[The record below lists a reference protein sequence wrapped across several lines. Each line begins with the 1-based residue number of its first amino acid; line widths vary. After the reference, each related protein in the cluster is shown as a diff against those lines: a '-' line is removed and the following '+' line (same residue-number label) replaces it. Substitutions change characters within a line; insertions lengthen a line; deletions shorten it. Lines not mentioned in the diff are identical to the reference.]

1 MCVFSPQVPPMVQA
15 QRPVDREL
23 ETESFVSA
31 ARADQTPP
39 PYPGESPFDEAVD
52 SPQEGFSFTCE
63 QADLSHHLASVGRA
77 VASRPALPVLANVL
91 MEANAETQR
100 VALTAFDLNLG
111 IRSEFDA
118 QVEGS
123 GRTTL
128 PAKLLSDI
136 VSRLPSGPISLSQ
149 AGTTSRW
156 REQESA
162 PVILTSAAGQYQVR
176 GMSAEDY
183 PTLPEI
189 VLRTADAKVLR
200 TADANSDVAEEESP
214 AAQALELPIE
224 SLLQGISQTLFAAS
238 GDDTKQVLTGV
249 HVKLLPGDPPRLEFA
264 ATDGHR
270 LAMVQVEAEGIPV
283 VSASAGVE
291 LDFTI
296 PARTLRELERILTQA
311 TVDTAQLR
319 FDRSQVQFGLPP
331 CTSGT
336 QCQQLITSR
345 LLEGQYPDYN
355 RLIPTQFERQV
366 TLERRPLI
374 ESLERVG
381 VFAAQKNDIIKFNL
395 SAAAQTL
402 HISTEAPD
410 VGSGQES
417 LPVQM
422 SGPDLELAFN
432 VRYLL
437 DALKVFHTQQV
448 SLDLNGAT
456 QPAIWKPIGAMRLC
470 YLVMPVQLRAT

>member
-1 MCVFSPQVPPMVQA
+1 MVQA

-23 ETESFVSA
+23 EAESFA
-31 ARADQTPP
+31 AVLRSSKTAAPQR
-39 PYPGESPFDEAVD
+39 GEGYLDGAVD
-52 SPQEGFSFTCE
+52 SSPEGFSFTCE
-63 QADLSHHLASVGRA
+63 QADLSHHLTSVGRA

-91 MEANAETQR
+91 VEADAETQR
-100 VALTAFDLNLG
+100 VALTAFDLNLC
-111 IRSEFDA
+111 IRSEFEA
-118 QVEGS
+118 QVKGS

-136 VSRLPSGPISLSQ
+136 VSRLPSGPMTLALRATNANGQ
-149 AGTTSRW
+149 A
-156 REQESA
+156 QDDA
-162 PVILTSAAGQYQVR
+162 PVLLTSAAGQYQVR
-176 GMSAEDY
+176 SLSAEEY

-189 VLRTADAKVLR
+189 LLRTADADGDFVG
-200 TADANSDVAEEESP
+200 EESP
-214 AAQALELPIE
+214 TAQALELPIE
-224 SLLQGISQTLFAAS
+224 SLLQGIGQTLFAAS
-238 GDDTKQVLTGV
+238 GDETKQVLTGV
-249 HVKLLPGDPPRLEFA
+249 HVKLLAGDPPCLEFA

-283 VSASAGVE
+283 ASAHEEIG

-296 PARTLRELERILTQA
+296 PARTLREVERILGTQTA
-311 TVDTAQLR
+311 ASTVELR
-319 FDRSQVQFGLPP
+319 FDRSQVQFVLPP
-331 CTSGT
+331 RASKT
-336 QCQQLITSR
+336 QCQQRITSR

-355 RLIPTQFERQV
+355 RLIPRQFERQI

-381 VFAAQKNDIIKFNL
+381 VLAAQRNDIVKFNL
-395 SAAAQTL
+395 SAATQTL
-402 HISTEAPD
+402 RISTEAPD
-410 VGSGQES
+410 VGSGEES

-437 DALKVFHTQQV
+437 DALRVFHTQQV
-448 SLDLNGAT
+448 SLELNGAT
-456 QPAIWKPIGAMRLC
+456 QPAIWKPLGAMRLC

>member
-1 MCVFSPQVPPMVQA
+1 MCIFSPQVPLMVQA
-15 QRPVDREL
+15 QRPVDRES
-23 ETESFVSA
+23 ETESFAPVLRSSKTA
-31 ARADQTPP
+31 A
-39 PYPGESPFDEAVD
+39 PYRGESRFNEAVD
-52 SPQEGFSFTCE
+52 APLEGFSFTCE

-91 MEANAETQR
+91 VEVDAETQR
-100 VALTAFDLNLG
+100 VALTAFDLNLC
-111 IRSEFDA
+111 IRSEFEA
-118 QVEGS
+118 QVKGS

-136 VSRLPSGPISLSQ
+136 VSRLPSGPMTLALRATNANGQ
-149 AGTTSRW
+149 A
-156 REQESA
+156 QDDA
-162 PVILTSAAGQYQVR
+162 PVLLTSAAGQYQVR
-176 GMSAEDY
+176 SLSAEEY

-189 VLRTADAKVLR
+189 SLRTADADGDFVG
-200 TADANSDVAEEESP
+200 EESP
-214 AAQALELPIE
+214 TAQALELPIE
-224 SLLQGISQTLFAAS
+224 SLLQGIGQTLFAAS
-238 GDDTKQVLTGV
+238 GDETKQVLTGV
-249 HVKLLPGDPPRLEFA
+249 HVKLLPGDPPCLEFA

-283 VSASAGVE
+283 ASAHGE
-291 LDFTI
+291 IGLDFTI
-296 PARTLRELERILTQA
+296 PARTLREVERILGTQTA
-311 TVDTAQLR
+311 ASTVELR
-319 FDRSQVQFGLPP
+319 FDRSQVQFVLPP
-331 CTSGT
+331 RASKT
-336 QCQQLITSR
+336 QCQQRITSR

-355 RLIPTQFERQV
+355 RLIPRQFERQI

-381 VFAAQKNDIIKFNL
+381 VLAAQRNDIVKFNL

-402 HISTEAPD
+402 RISTEAPD
-410 VGSGQES
+410 VGSGEES

-437 DALKVFHTQQV
+437 DALRVFHTQQV
-448 SLDLNGAT
+448 SLELNGAT
-456 QPAIWKPIGAMRLC
+456 QPAIWKPLGAMRLC

>member
-1 MCVFSPQVPPMVQA
+1 MFSPQVPLMVQA
-15 QRPVDREL
+15 QRPVDRES
-23 ETESFVSA
+23 ETESFAPVLRSSKTA
-31 ARADQTPP
+31 A
-39 PYPGESPFDEAVD
+39 PYRGESRFNEAVD
-52 SPQEGFSFTCE
+52 APLEGFSFTCE

-91 MEANAETQR
+91 VEVDAETQR
-100 VALTAFDLNLG
+100 VALTAFDLNLC
-111 IRSEFDA
+111 IRSEFEA
-118 QVEGS
+118 QVKGS

-136 VSRLPSGPISLSQ
+136 VSRLPSGPMTLALRATNANGQ
-149 AGTTSRW
+149 A
-156 REQESA
+156 QDDA
-162 PVILTSAAGQYQVR
+162 PVLLTSAAGQYQVR
-176 GMSAEDY
+176 SLSAEEY

-189 VLRTADAKVLR
+189 LLRTADADGDFVG
-200 TADANSDVAEEESP
+200 EESP
-214 AAQALELPIE
+214 TAQALELPIE
-224 SLLQGISQTLFAAS
+224 SLLQGIGQTLFAAS
-238 GDDTKQVLTGV
+238 GDETKQVLTGV
-249 HVKLLPGDPPRLEFA
+249 HVKLLPGDPPCLEFA

-283 VSASAGVE
+283 ASANTGMG

-296 PARTLRELERILTQA
+296 PARTLREVERILGTQTA
-311 TVDTAQLR
+311 ASTVELR
-319 FDRSQVQFGLPP
+319 FDRSQVQFVLPP
-331 CTSGT
+331 RASKT
-336 QCQQLITSR
+336 QCQQRITSR

-355 RLIPTQFERQV
+355 RLIPRQFERQI

-381 VFAAQKNDIIKFNL
+381 VLAAQRNDIVKFNL
-395 SAAAQTL
+395 SAATQTL
-402 HISTEAPD
+402 RISTEAPD
-410 VGSGQES
+410 VGSGEES

-437 DALKVFHTQQV
+437 DALRVFHTQQV
-448 SLDLNGAT
+448 SLELNGAT
-456 QPAIWKPIGAMRLC
+456 QPAIWKPLGAMRLC

>member
-1 MCVFSPQVPPMVQA
+1 MVQA
-15 QRPVDREL
+15 QRPADWEVETGSPASAPRDGRSGDPFPVNR
-23 ETESFVSA
+23 TESF
-31 ARADQTPP
+31 
-39 PYPGESPFDEAVD
+39 GKAVD
-52 SPQEGFSFTCE
+52 LPAGCLCFTCE
-63 QADLSHHLASVGRA
+63 QAELSHHLAAVSRA

-91 MEANAETQR
+91 VEASAEAKR

-111 IRSEFDA
+111 IRSEFEA
-118 QVEGS
+118 EVKGS
-123 GRTTL
+123 GRITL

-136 VSRLPSGPISLSQ
+136 VSRLPSGPIGLSQ
-149 AGTTSRW
+149 APG
-156 REQESA
+156 SA
-162 PVILTSAAGQYQVR
+162 AVTLTSAAGQYQLR
-176 GMSAEDY
+176 GIPAEEY

-189 VLRTADAKVLR
+189 APRTADA
-200 TADANSDVAEEESP
+200 DAEEESL
-214 AAQALELPIE
+214 AAQILELPIE
-224 SLLQGISQTLFAAS
+224 SLLQGIGQTLFAAS

-249 HVKLLPGDPPRLEFA
+249 HVKLLTGDPPRLEFA

-283 VSASAGVE
+283 DLAAGGTK

-296 PARTLRELERILTQA
+296 PARTLREVERILGAQ
-311 TVDTAQLR
+311 TAASAVELR
-319 FDRSQVQFGLPP
+319 FDRSQVQFVLPP
-331 CTSGT
+331 GAGGA
-336 QCQQLITSR
+336 QCQQRITSR

-355 RLIPTQFERQV
+355 RLIPRQFERHV

-381 VFAAQKNDIIKFNL
+381 VFAAQRNDIIKFNL
-395 SAAAQTL
+395 SEATQTL
-402 HISTEAPD
+402 RISTEAPD
-410 VGSGQES
+410 VGSGEES

-437 DALKVFHTQQV
+437 EALKVFHTQQV
-448 SLDLNGAT
+448 SLELNGAT
-456 QPAIWKPIGAMRLC
+456 QPAIWKPIGATRLC

>member
-1 MCVFSPQVPPMVQA
+1 MVQA

-23 ETESFVSA
+23 ETESFA
-31 ARADQTPP
+31 LARRSGKAGA
-39 PYPGESPFDEAVD
+39 PYGGESRFAEAAD
-52 SPQEGFSFTCE
+52 LSPNGFSFTCE

-91 MEANAETQR
+91 VEASGETQR
-100 VALTAFDLNLG
+100 VALTAFDLNLC
-111 IRSEFDA
+111 IRSEFEA
-118 QVEGS
+118 EVKGS
-123 GRTTL
+123 GRITL
-128 PAKLLSDI
+128 PAKLLGDI
-136 VSRLPSGPISLSQ
+136 VSRLPSGLMSLHASSQ
-149 AGTTSRW
+149 A
-156 REQESA
+156 QEGA

-176 GMSAEDY
+176 GMSAEEY

-189 VLRTADAKVLR
+189 PLRAAAADGDLAGQEG
-200 TADANSDVAEEESP
+200 A

-224 SLLQGISQTLFAAS
+224 SLLQGIGQTLFAAS
-238 GDDTKQVLTGV
+238 GDETKQVLTGV
-249 HVKLLPGDPPRLEFA
+249 HVKLLAGDPPCLEFA

-270 LAMVQVEAEGIPV
+270 LAMVQVEADGIPV
-283 VSASAGVE
+283 VANLG

-296 PARTLRELERILTQA
+296 PARTLRELERILAAQTA
-311 TVDTAQLR
+311 TSTVELR
-319 FDRSQVQFGLPP
+319 FDRSQVQFVLPP
-331 CTSGT
+331 GA
-336 QCQQLITSR
+336 QCQQRITSR

-355 RLIPTQFERQV
+355 RLIPRQFERHV

-381 VFAAQKNDIIKFNL
+381 VLAAQRNDIVKFNL
-395 SAAAQTL
+395 AAASQTL

-410 VGSGQES
+410 VGSGEES

-437 DALKVFHTQQV
+437 DALKVFQTQQV
-448 SLDLNGAT
+448 SLELNGAT
-456 QPAIWKPIGAMRLC
+456 QPAIWKPIAPAGRRPFGATRLC
-470 YLVMPVQLRAT
+470 YLVMPVQLRSA

>member
-1 MCVFSPQVPPMVQA
+1 MFSPQVPPMVQA

-23 ETESFVSA
+23 EAESFA
-31 ARADQTPP
+31 AVLRSSKTAA
-39 PYPGESPFDEAVD
+39 PYRGESRFNEAVD
-52 SPQEGFSFTCE
+52 APLEGFSFTCE

-91 MEANAETQR
+91 VEADAETQR
-100 VALTAFDLNLG
+100 VALTAFDLNLC
-111 IRSEFDA
+111 IRSEFEA
-118 QVEGS
+118 QVRGS

-136 VSRLPSGPISLSQ
+136 VSRLPSGPVTLDASSQ
-149 AGTTSRW
+149 A
-156 REQESA
+156 QESA
-162 PVILTSAAGQYQVR
+162 PVILMSAAGQYQVR
-176 GMSAEDY
+176 SMSAEEY

-189 VLRTADAKVLR
+189 SLRTADADGDFVG
-200 TADANSDVAEEESP
+200 EESP
-214 AAQALELPIE
+214 TAQALELPIE
-224 SLLQGISQTLFAAS
+224 SLLQGIGQTLFAAS
-238 GDDTKQVLTGV
+238 GDETKQVLTGV
-249 HVKLLPGDPPRLEFA
+249 HVKLLAGDPPCLEFA

-270 LAMVQVEAEGIPV
+270 LAMVQVEADGIPV
-283 VSASAGVE
+283 ASANTGMG

-296 PARTLRELERILTQA
+296 PARTLREVERILGTQTA
-311 TVDTAQLR
+311 ASTVELR
-319 FDRSQVQFGLPP
+319 FDRSQVQFVLPP
-331 CTSGT
+331 RAGKT
-336 QCQQLITSR
+336 QCQQRITSR

-355 RLIPTQFERQV
+355 RLIPRQFERQI

-381 VFAAQKNDIIKFNL
+381 VLAAQRNDIVKFNL
-395 SAAAQTL
+395 SAATQTL
-402 HISTEAPD
+402 RISTEAPD
-410 VGSGQES
+410 VGSGEES

-437 DALKVFHTQQV
+437 DALRVFHTQQV
-448 SLDLNGAT
+448 SLELNGAT
-456 QPAIWKPIGAMRLC
+456 QPAIWKPLGAMRLC

>member
-1 MCVFSPQVPPMVQA
+1 MVQA

-23 ETESFVSA
+23 EAESFASA
-31 ARADQTPP
+31 ARSDKTPA
-39 PYPGESPFDEAVD
+39 PYRGESRFDEAVD
-52 SPQEGFSFTCE
+52 LPQEGFSFTCE
-63 QADLSHHLASVGRA
+63 QAELSHHLASVGRA

-118 QVEGS
+118 QVKGS

-136 VSRLPSGPISLSQ
+136 VSRLPSGPVTLNASSQ
-149 AGTTSRW
+149 ARTTSPW
-156 REQESA
+156 REQDGA
-162 PVILTSAAGQYQVR
+162 PVILTSAAGQYQVC
-176 GMSAEDY
+176 GMSAEEY

-189 VLRTADAKVLR
+189 VLRTADV
-200 TADANSDVAEEESP
+200 DGDFGGEEGA

-283 VSASAGVE
+283 ISAIAGVE

-311 TVDTAQLR
+311 TVDTVQLR

-331 CTSGT
+331 RTSGT

>member
-1 MCVFSPQVPPMVQA
+1 MVQA

-23 ETESFVSA
+23 EAESFA
-31 ARADQTPP
+31 AVLRSSKTAAPQR
-39 PYPGESPFDEAVD
+39 GEGYLDGAVD
-52 SPQEGFSFTCE
+52 SSPEGFSFTCE
-63 QADLSHHLASVGRA
+63 QADLSHHLTSVGRA

-91 MEANAETQR
+91 VEADAETQR
-100 VALTAFDLNLG
+100 VALTAFDLNLC
-111 IRSEFDA
+111 IRSEFEA
-118 QVEGS
+118 QVKGS

-136 VSRLPSGPISLSQ
+136 VSRLPSGPMTLALRATNANGQ
-149 AGTTSRW
+149 A
-156 REQESA
+156 QDDA
-162 PVILTSAAGQYQVR
+162 PVLLTSAAGQYQVR
-176 GMSAEDY
+176 SMSAEEY

-189 VLRTADAKVLR
+189 LLRTADADGDFVG
-200 TADANSDVAEEESP
+200 EESP
-214 AAQALELPIE
+214 TAQALELPIE
-224 SLLQGISQTLFAAS
+224 SLLQGIGQTLFAAS
-238 GDDTKQVLTGV
+238 GDETKQVLTGV
-249 HVKLLPGDPPRLEFA
+249 HVKLLAGDPPCLEFA

-283 VSASAGVE
+283 ASAHEEIG

-296 PARTLRELERILTQA
+296 PARTLREVERILGTQTA
-311 TVDTAQLR
+311 ASTVELR
-319 FDRSQVQFGLPP
+319 FDRSQVQFVLPP
-331 CTSGT
+331 RASKT
-336 QCQQLITSR
+336 QCQQRITSR

-355 RLIPTQFERQV
+355 RLIPRQFERQI

-381 VFAAQKNDIIKFNL
+381 VLAAQRNDIVKFNL
-395 SAAAQTL
+395 SAATQTL
-402 HISTEAPD
+402 RISTEAPD
-410 VGSGQES
+410 VGSGEES

-437 DALKVFHTQQV
+437 DALRVFHTQQV
-448 SLDLNGAT
+448 SLELNGAT
-456 QPAIWKPIGAMRLC
+456 QPAIWKPLGAMRLC

>member
-1 MCVFSPQVPPMVQA
+1 MVQA
-15 QRPVDREL
+15 QRSVDREL
-23 ETESFVSA
+23 ETESFTPVLSSSKA
-31 ARADQTPP
+31 AALHR
-39 PYPGESPFDEAVD
+39 GEGHLDGAVN
-52 SPQEGFSFTCE
+52 SSLEGFSFTCE

-91 MEANAETQR
+91 VEADAETQR
-100 VALTAFDLNLG
+100 VALTAFDLNLC
-111 IRSEFDA
+111 IRSEFEA
-118 QVEGS
+118 QVKGS

-136 VSRLPSGPISLSQ
+136 VSRLPNGPMTL
-149 AGTTSRW
+149 ALRATNANSRA
-156 REQESA
+156 QDDA
-162 PVILTSAAGQYQVR
+162 PALLTSAAGQYQVR
-176 GMSAEDY
+176 SMSAEEF

-189 VLRTADAKVLR
+189 SLRGADTDEGFAG
-200 TADANSDVAEEESP
+200 EESP
-214 AAQALELPIE
+214 TAQALELPIE

-238 GDDTKQVLTGV
+238 GDETKQVLTGV
-249 HVKLLPGDPPRLEFA
+249 HVKLLPGDPPCLEFA

-270 LAMVQVEAEGIPV
+270 LAMVQVEADGIPV
-283 VSASAGVE
+283 ASADGGVG

-296 PARTLRELERILTQA
+296 PARTLREVERILGAQTIA
-311 TVDTAQLR
+311 STVELR
-319 FDRSQVQFGLPP
+319 FDRSRQRDGVPSQVQFVLPP
-331 CTSGT
+331 RANKT
-336 QCQQLITSR
+336 QCQQRITSR

-355 RLIPTQFERQV
+355 RLIPKQFERQV

-381 VFAAQKNDIIKFNL
+381 VLAAQRNDIVKFNL

-402 HISTEAPD
+402 RISTEAPD
-410 VGSGQES
+410 VGSGEES

-448 SLDLNGAT
+448 SLELNGAT
-456 QPAIWKPIGAMRLC
+456 QPAIWKPLGAMRLC